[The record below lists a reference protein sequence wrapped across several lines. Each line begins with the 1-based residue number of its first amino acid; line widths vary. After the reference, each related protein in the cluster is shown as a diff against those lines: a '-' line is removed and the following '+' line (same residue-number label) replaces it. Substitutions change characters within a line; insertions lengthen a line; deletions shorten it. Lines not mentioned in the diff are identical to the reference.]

1 MKKRLL
7 LTLLFA
13 LTGSAL
19 LAQDSWDT
27 IGEAVPGYYIK
38 NGIRYNTLIEL
49 ESDELRAKRLY
60 LPRQYGLNQE
70 IYTPEEIS
78 EYGTLRERRF
88 VSVDLGGEWFF
99 MEVLQQVDHDTSI
112 VFLSHK
118 VLADDTYYLIDEG
131 VIKDLGTGRS
141 PGPMWDYLSS
151 LNDCTHEWDMD
162 VKYPN
167 HLASRMVRRYY
178 NAFVHCNE
186 KMFPRVRFGVRAGI
200 GLGRPSIDDAR
211 PGSTLLDD
219 ETYDPRPISYTDLKY
234 RYNMSFSFGVFARIP
249 IDEVVSFQPELLYHR
264 LVAGGAIDSEAYT
277 AVIKDVGYIN
287 NSIRL
292 PMMFRFTNNY
302 ARKNMMP
309 YAELGPVFDFNSGQY
324 WFTGSNMP
332 RRNLSVFAA
341 GVSVGVGAEYYINT
355 RQAASLGVRVSYVDN
370 FIRLRNYSQLTF
382 ELVAGFS
389 IFDF

>member
-118 VLADDTYYLIDEG
+118 VRCFVYYLQIAPTKPKAGQPD
-131 VIKDLGTGRS
+131 VARS
-141 PGPMWDYLSS
+141 GQ
-151 LNDCTHEWDMD
+151 
-162 VKYPN
+162 
-167 HLASRMVRRYY
+167 ASPCG
-178 NAFVHCNE
+178 NAF
-186 KMFPRVRFGVRAGI
+186 
-200 GLGRPSIDDAR
+200 LIDKAIR
-211 PGSTLLDD
+211 
-219 ETYDPRPISYTDLKY
+219 KHHNY
-234 RYNMSFSFGVFARIP
+234 RSCP
-249 IDEVVSFQPELLYHR
+249 
-264 LVAGGAIDSEAYT
+264 
-277 AVIKDVGYIN
+277 
-287 NSIRL
+287 
-292 PMMFRFTNNY
+292 
-302 ARKNMMP
+302 
-309 YAELGPVFDFNSGQY
+309 
-324 WFTGSNMP
+324 
-332 RRNLSVFAA
+332 
-341 GVSVGVGAEYYINT
+341 
-355 RQAASLGVRVSYVDN
+355 
-370 FIRLRNYSQLTF
+370 
-382 ELVAGFS
+382 
-389 IFDF
+389 